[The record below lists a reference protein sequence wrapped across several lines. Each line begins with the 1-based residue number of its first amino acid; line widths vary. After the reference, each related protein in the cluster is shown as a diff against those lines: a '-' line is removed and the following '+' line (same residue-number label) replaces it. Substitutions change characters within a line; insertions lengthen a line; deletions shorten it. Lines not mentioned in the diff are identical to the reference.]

1 MRQDA
6 FIAALSDEGARV
18 LDLVKT
24 DRGLAAEL
32 MRALSDEERIGLVS
46 REAAKDPKTAQEL
59 LFLLADDEGRDVVEG
74 LSDRTVFRILKS
86 QSSTH
91 IGMLSLLGTKRIQ
104 SILDLDQEL
113 FSTKGV
119 TDPEAAYHWMVSF
132 LEEDEATFAALL
144 ENLDPKV
151 VAAAFQDGI
160 VRPNKAP
167 QDEAPE
173 DKEEGVAFPADFFT
187 KLDRME
193 LKPDDLDFSD
203 EETLDILNKIYLVN
217 EPYFH
222 EVISLMLRQDNLKQ
236 RAAEEAFDRIHEQ
249 VGDMSRFA
257 EEAEDMFVPLDE

>member
-6 FIAALSDEGARV
+6 FVVPLSDKGAKV
-18 LDLVKT
+18 LDLVKK
-24 DRGLAAEL
+24 DRGLASEL
-32 MRALSDEERIGLVS
+32 MRTLSREEQVGLVS
-46 REAAKDPKTAQEL
+46 HEATKDPKTAQEL
-59 LFLLADDEGRDVVEG
+59 VFLLADDEGRDVVDG

-91 IGMLSLLGTKRIQ
+91 IGMLSLLETSRIQ

-144 ENLDPKV
+144 NNLDPKV
-151 VAAAFQDGI
+151 VAAAFQD
-160 VRPNKAP
+160 VLRKP
-167 QDEAPE
+167 QKSQPEDITE
-173 DKEEGVAFPADFFT
+173 DKESDIAFPADFLT

-193 LKPDDLDFSD
+193 LKPDDLDIAD
-203 EETLDILNKIYLVN
+203 EETLDILNRVYLVN

-236 RAAEEAFDRIHEQ
+236 RAAEDAFDRIHEQ
-249 VGDMSRFA
+249 VGDMSQFA
-257 EEAEDMFVPLDE
+257 EEAEDMFVPLEE